1 MRVPSERMFKRS
13 DWQRFFAGIVIGA
26 IVSWGVF
33 LTIYGV
39 SRDRE
44 LEEIR
49 IANDKL
55 EKANLQISAWQE
67 DVKALNKEMKQ
78 HLIIQNVKVKLVNGN
93 RYKVNSVVEYN
104 IQKSVDKEAQH
115 LIAQDIESAY
125 RSRDILKKAIEN
137 KKYEFDKT
145 IYEIEVHQ
153 IYFYTT
159 LSIEVRIKKME
170 KVL

>member
-1 MRVPSERMFKRS
+1 M
-13 DWQRFFAGIVIGA
+13 
-26 IVSWGVF
+26 F

-39 SRDRE
+39 SRDKE
-44 LEEIR
+44 LEEVR

-104 IQKSVDKEAQH
+104 IQKSVDEEAQH

-125 RSRDILKKAIEN
+125 RSRDILKKQLKIKNTNSIKRFMKLKFIKFIFIQRFRLKFELKRW
-137 KKYEFDKT
+137 KKHY
-145 IYEIEVHQ
+145 
-153 IYFYTT
+153 
-159 LSIEVRIKKME
+159 KKP
-170 KVL
+170 LI